1 MRTIGRT
8 VLALLGVVLLATAC
22 SSKHTSFTA
31 SAAPS
36 PVATSASLPA
46 AVTSS
51 PASPRPSSA
60 LSSPGS
66 PTPPTT
72 APPTTAPPTTQGGS
86 ARLVLT
92 DKDAIGDATRTVNVG
107 TIIEVDLTVAPPSG
121 VGAARSTN
129 EAVVATISAR
139 GDESSA
145 SHAIFRAVAPGTAN
159 LYAMIFAACAPNVGC
174 AAAMSYIFAISV
186 VPAR

>member
-31 SAAPS
+31 VAAPS

-46 AVTSS
+46 AATSS
-51 PASPRPSSA
+51 AASLRPSSA

-66 PTPPTT
+66 PT
-72 APPTTAPPTTQGGS
+72 PPTTAPPTTQGGS

-92 DKDAIGDATRTVNVG
+92 DKDAVGDATRTVKVG

-129 EAVVATISAR
+129 EAVLATISAR

-145 SHAIFRAVAPGTAN
+145 SQGIFRAVGPGTAN

-174 AAAMSYIFAISV
+174 GAAMGYIFAISV